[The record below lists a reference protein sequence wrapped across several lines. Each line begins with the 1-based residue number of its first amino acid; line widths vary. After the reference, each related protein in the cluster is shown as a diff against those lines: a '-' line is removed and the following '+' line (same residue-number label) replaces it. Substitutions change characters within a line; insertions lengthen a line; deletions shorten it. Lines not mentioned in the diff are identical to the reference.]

1 MKQII
6 FMKNISILSIFSLL
20 WLLSTTLVVAQPGQ
34 GSGGMK
40 PQKAET
46 NWIKTKYLD
55 LAYASKSPTQK
66 LDIYLPNE
74 GVGPFPVIISIH
86 GGAFKFGDKADG
98 QLTPMLEGLKHGY
111 AVIGVNYRLSGEALY
126 PAQIN
131 DIKAAIRFLRANTP
145 KYNLDGNK
153 FAVWGGSAGGNLAAM
168 AGTSGDVKELEDLS
182 LGNAG
187 ESSRVQAVVDWF
199 GPIDFLQMDPQFIE
213 SGKGRADH
221 NEAGSPESML
231 LGKQITSVPGLVKL
245 ANPTTYISEDDPPFL
260 IQHGTE
266 DMMVP
271 TQQSENFAAAL
282 QKVTGNEKVTLI
294 LLKGA
299 NHGGKQFEEASN
311 LKIVFE
317 FLDKSLK

>member
-1 MKQII
+1 MKII
-6 FMKNISILSIFSLL
+6 ILLTILL
-20 WLLSTTLVVAQPGQ
+20 ALLFQANQLVAQPGQ
-34 GSGGMK
+34 GPGGKK
-40 PQKAET
+40 PQNAET
-46 NWIKTKYLD
+46 SWIKTKYLD
-55 LAYASKSPTQK
+55 LAYASESPAQK

-111 AVIGVNYRLSGEALY
+111 AVVGVNYRLSGEALY

-131 DIKAAIRFLRANTP
+131 DIKATIRFLRANASE
-145 KYNLDGNK
+145 YNLDKEK
-153 FAVWGGSAGGNLAAM
+153 FVTWGGSAGGNLAAM

-199 GPIDFLQMDPQFIE
+199 GPIDFLQMDPQFIA
-213 SGKGRADH
+213 SGKGKADH
-221 NEAGSPESML
+221 SEAGSPESML
-231 LGKQITSVPGLVKL
+231 LGQQITNVPELVKL
-245 ANPTTYISEDDPPFL
+245 ANPTTYISADDPPFL

-299 NHGGKQFEEASN
+299 NHGGKQFDDASN

-317 FLDKSLK
+317 FLDKNLK

>member
-1 MKQII
+1 
-6 FMKNISILSIFSLL
+6 MKNINILSIFSLL

-46 NWIKTKYLD
+46 NWINTKYLN

-111 AVIGVNYRLSGEALY
+111 AVVGVNYRLSGEALY

-131 DIKAAIRFLRANTP
+131 DIKAAIRFLRANASE
-145 KYNLDGNK
+145 YNLDKGK
-153 FAVWGGSAGGNLAAM
+153 FATWGGSAGGNLSAM

-199 GPIDFLQMDPQFIE
+199 GPIDFLQMDPQFIA
-213 SGKGRADH
+213 SGKGKADH
-221 NEAGSPESML
+221 SEAGSPESML
-231 LGKQITSVPGLVKL
+231 LGQKITNVPELVKL
-245 ANPTTYISEDDPPFL
+245 ANPTTYISADDPPFL

-282 QKVTGNEKVTLI
+282 QKFTGNEKVTLT
-294 LLKGA
+294 LLQGA
-299 NHGGKQFEEASN
+299 NHGGKQFEDASN